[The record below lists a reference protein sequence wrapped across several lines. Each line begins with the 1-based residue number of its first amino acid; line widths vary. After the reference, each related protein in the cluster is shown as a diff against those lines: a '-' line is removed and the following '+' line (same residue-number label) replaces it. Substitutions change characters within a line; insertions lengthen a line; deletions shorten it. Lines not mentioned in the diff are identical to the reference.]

1 MDKSLFDEDA
11 DNVFVV
17 FVENPHD
24 IGYRK
29 PVIAEE
35 IADSDLPFRYRVQR

>member
-1 MDKSLFDEDA
+1 MDKSLFDDDA

-24 IGYRK
+24 IG
-29 PVIAEE
+29 
-35 IADSDLPFRYRVQR
+35 